1 MMGGKPDIR
10 ARITLVGRDWVY
22 SGYRPAHLIGEY
34 LTTGVQQYLGQKILR
49 ESETVEGTIT
59 FVSPEFYPH
68 SLKKGMVIRFQE
80 GSRITGYAEVLEV
93 YNDLLKC

>member
-1 MMGGKPDIR
+1 M
-10 ARITLVGRDWVY
+10 
-22 SGYRPAHLIGEY
+22 IGEY
-34 LTTGVQQYLGQKILR
+34 LTTGVQQYLGQEILR